1 MSMKRLRD
9 SSIRAKLNLLGT
21 MTAGIALILA
31 CVMFVMND
39 VSATKQ
45 AMVQHLNTLA
55 DVLGGNCI
63 AALTFN
69 DAKAANEVLASL
81 RFEPTIHFAV
91 VYDRQGQLFAT
102 YKSDERG
109 VAMPSSEAV
118 GQQGHVFRRDGT
130 LQIVASI
137 RDNNEQVGTVVLN
150 AGMAQVDARFHRQML
165 TAVGVLIVSL
175 LLSYFLASRLQKFVS
190 LPIMN
195 LATTAERISQS
206 RDFSIRVEKVADDEI
221 GSLYTAFNRM
231 LEQIEVGELELKRS
245 HEGLE
250 HRVQERTGQL
260 SEANAILSRE
270 IVERKRAEEELH
282 ALQSEHLD
290 AARRAGMAE
299 IATSVLHNVGNVL
312 NSVNVSASIIGDKL
326 RKSGVADLKSATEL
340 LNRHL
345 DDPGAFI
352 ASDPQGKHLPQFL
365 IQLSQKMSSDE
376 QLILNEIKSLS
387 GDIDHIKGIV
397 ALQQSYTGV
406 SGISGKLS
414 LADLLDDAIRIN
426 SQSVTRH
433 NIDVIREYEALPPVV
448 TDKQKLLQILV
459 NLMSNA
465 KYAVIAADG
474 ATRRITVRTKQIA
487 TDRVR
492 IEVID
497 NGVGIPRENLTRIFS
512 HGFTTRKDGHGFG
525 LHSAANLAREL
536 GGSLTVQSAG
546 VGKGATFVLDLPFKT
561 LDGQDSGA
569 RMSASYQKSTSGSSS
584 PS

>member
-1 MSMKRLRD
+1 MKKLRD

-21 MTAGIALILA
+21 LTAGIALILA
-31 CVMFVMND
+31 CIMFVMND
-39 VSATKQ
+39 VSATKE

-55 DVLGGNCI
+55 DVLGSNCI

-69 DAKAANEVLASL
+69 DSKAANDVLASL
-81 RFEPTIHFAV
+81 RFEPSIHVAV
-91 VYDRQGQLFAT
+91 VYDRRGHPFAT
-102 YKSDERG
+102 YKSKAG
-109 VAMPSSEAV
+109 GTAMPSAQALS
-118 GQQGHVFRRDGT
+118 QPGHAFRRDGT
-130 LQIVASI
+130 LQIVAAI
-137 RDNNEQVGTVVLN
+137 RDNNEAVGNVVLD
-150 AGMAQVDARFHRQML
+150 AGMTQVDARFHRQML

-190 LPIMN
+190 LPIIN

-231 LEQIEVGELELKRS
+231 LEQIEAGELELKRS

-282 ALQSEHLD
+282 ALQSQHID

-312 NSVNVSASIIGDKL
+312 NSVNVSASIIGEKI
-326 RKSGVADLKSATEL
+326 RKSGVADLRSATEL

-345 DDPGAFI
+345 DDPGAFVS
-352 ASDPQGKHLPQFL
+352 SDPRGKHLPQFL
-365 IQLSQKMSSDE
+365 SQLSQKMSSDE
-376 QLILNEIKSLS
+376 QLILDEVQSLS
-387 GDIDHIKGIV
+387 RDIDHIKGIV

-406 SGISGKLS
+406 SGISDRLS
-414 LADLLDDAIRIN
+414 LADLVDDAIRIN

-433 NIDVIREYEALPPVV
+433 NIDVIRQYEVLPPVM
-448 TDKQKLLQILV
+448 TEKQKVLQILV
-459 NLMSNA
+459 NLLSNA
-465 KYAVIAADG
+465 KYAVIAADRAAG
-474 ATRRITVRTKQIA
+474 HITVSLKRIE

-497 NGVGIPRENLTRIFS
+497 NGVGIPRENLTSIFS

-536 GGSLTVQSAG
+536 GGSLTVESAG
-546 VGKGATFVLDLPFKT
+546 AGWGATFRLDLPFKT
-561 LDGQDSGA
+561 PERPTTGA
-569 RMSASYQKSTSGSSS
+569 HRTEPFETSTSGSSFAS
-584 PS
+584 

>member
-1 MSMKRLRD
+1 MKRLRD

-39 VSATKQ
+39 VSATKH

-55 DVLGGNCI
+55 EVLGGNCI

-69 DAKAANEVLASL
+69 DAKAANDVLASL

-91 VYDRQGQLFAT
+91 VYDRHGRPFAT
-102 YKSDERG
+102 YNTEEREI
-109 VAMPSSEAV
+109 STSFSEAV

-130 LQIVASI
+130 LQIVASVL
-137 RDNNEQVGTVVLN
+137 DNNEEIGTVVLN

-175 LLSYFLASRLQKFVS
+175 LLSYLLSSRLQKFVS

-206 RDFSIRVEKVADDEI
+206 RDFSIRVVKVADDEI

-231 LEQIEVGELELKRS
+231 LEQIEAGELELKRS

-260 SEANAILSRE
+260 SEANVILSRE

-290 AARRAGMAE
+290 AVRRAGMAE

-312 NSVNVSASIIGDKL
+312 NSVNVSASIISDRL
-326 RKSGVADLKSATEL
+326 RKSGVADLKSASDL

-345 DDPGAFI
+345 DDPGAFVS
-352 ASDPQGKHLPQFL
+352 SDPQGKHLPQFL
-365 IQLSQKMSSDE
+365 TQLSQKMSSDE

-397 ALQQSYTGV
+397 SLQQSYTGV
-406 SGISGKLS
+406 SGIGDKLS

-433 NIDVIREYEALPPVV
+433 KIDVIREYEVLPPVV
-448 TDKQKLLQILV
+448 TEKQKVLQILV

-465 KYAVIAADG
+465 KYAVIAADEV
-474 ATRRITVRTKQIA
+474 TRRITVRMKQVA

-536 GGSLTVQSAG
+536 GGSLTVQSEG
-546 VGKGATFVLDLPFKT
+546 VGKGATFVLELPFET
-561 LDGQDSGA
+561 LDGQKSGA
-569 RMSASYQKSTSGSSS
+569 RLSAS
-584 PS
+584 

>member
-1 MSMKRLRD
+1 VKKLRD

-21 MTAGIALILA
+21 LTAGIALTLA

-39 VSATKQ
+39 VSATKD

-55 DVLGGNCI
+55 DVLGSNCI

-69 DAKAANEVLASL
+69 DPKAATDVLASL
-81 RFEPTIHFAV
+81 QFEPTIHVAV
-91 VYDRQGQLFAT
+91 VYDRHGHPFAT
-102 YKSDERG
+102 YKSETGDA
-109 VAMPSSEAV
+109 AMPSSQV
-118 GQQGHVFRRDGT
+118 LGQPGHVFRRDGT

-137 RDNNEQVGTVVLN
+137 RDNNEAIGTVVLS
-150 AGMAQVDARFHRQML
+150 AGMTQVDARFHRQML

-175 LLSYFLASRLQKFVS
+175 MLSYFLASRLQKFVS
-190 LPIMN
+190 LPILN
-195 LATTAERISQS
+195 LVTTAERISQS
-206 RDFSIRVEKVADDEI
+206 RDFSIRAEKVADDEI

-231 LEQIEVGELELKRS
+231 LEQIEAGELELKRS

-345 DDPGAFI
+345 DDPGAFVS
-352 ASDPQGKHLPQFL
+352 SDPKGKHLPQFL

-406 SGISGKLS
+406 SGISDKLS

-433 NIDVIREYEALPPVV
+433 NIDVIREYEDLPPVV
-448 TDKQKLLQILV
+448 TEKQKVLQILV

-474 ATRRITVRTKQIA
+474 ATRRITVRTKRIA

-536 GGSLTVQSAG
+536 GGSLTVQSEG
-546 VGKGATFVLDLPFKT
+546 VGKGATFALELPLKT
-561 LDGQDSGA
+561 LGGHASGA
-569 RMSASYQKSTSGSSS
+569 RLSASYQTSTSGSSS

>member
-1 MSMKRLRD
+1 MRLKPLRD

-21 MTAGIALILA
+21 LTAGIALVLA
-31 CVMFVMND
+31 CIMFVMND
-39 VSATKQ
+39 VSATKH

-69 DAKAANEVLASL
+69 DSKAANDVLASL

-91 VYDRQGQLFAT
+91 VYDRQGQPFAT
-102 YKSDERG
+102 YKSEDASVE
-109 VAMPSSEAV
+109 MPSSEAV
-118 GQQGHVFRRDGT
+118 GPQGHVFRRDGT
-130 LQIVASI
+130 LQIVAPI
-137 RDNNEQVGTVVLN
+137 LDNKEAVGTVVLN
-150 AGMAQVDARFHRQML
+150 AGMAQVDARFHQQML

-175 LLSYFLASRLQKFVS
+175 LLSYFLSSRLQKFVS
-190 LPIMN
+190 LPIMK
-195 LATTAERISQS
+195 LAATAERISQS

-221 GSLYTAFNRM
+221 GSLYTAFNGM

-245 HEGLE
+245 RDGLE
-250 HRVQERTGQL
+250 QRVEERTGQL

-282 ALQSEHLD
+282 TLQSEHLD

-312 NSVNVSASIIGDKL
+312 NSVNVSASLIADKV
-326 RKSGVADLKSATEL
+326 RKSGVADLKNATEL
-340 LNRHL
+340 LNQHL

-352 ASDPQGKHLPQFL
+352 SGDPQGKHLPQFL

-376 QLILNEIKSLS
+376 QLILDEIKSLS

-397 ALQQSYTGV
+397 SLQQSYTGV
-406 SGISGKLS
+406 SGISDKLS
-414 LADLLDDAIRIN
+414 LAELVDDAIRIN

-433 NIDVIREYEALPPVV
+433 KIDVIREYEVLPPVV
-448 TDKQKLLQILV
+448 TEKQKVLQILV
-459 NLMSNA
+459 NLLSNA
-465 KYAVIAADG
+465 KYAVLAADQT
-474 ATRRITVRTKQIA
+474 TRRITVRTERVA
-487 TDRVR
+487 TDRVHV
-492 IEVID
+492 EVID
-497 NGVGIPRENLTRIFS
+497 NGVGIPRDNLTRIFS

-525 LHSAANLAREL
+525 LHSAANLAQEL

-546 VGKGATFVLDLPFKT
+546 VGKGATFALELPFKT
-561 LDGQDSGA
+561 LDSQ
-569 RMSASYQKSTSGSSS
+569 MSKSRPSEAFQTSTSGSSC